1 MRSSAPRAVGDI
13 LSTAVPQIRDR
24 LVEHAVRR
32 GWLSLVGPE
41 VARRAQGIELQVV
54 VDNSPWLHE
63 LTLRAPQIVAAL
75 ARAYGPHTVR
85 SIKVTLGR
93 LEPPAPP
100 PGRPAAA
107 AARAVAESERRAI
120 DDVVAPIA
128 DPALAD
134 SLRRLL
140 VKSGRFS

>member
-24 LVEHAVRR
+24 LVEQAVRR

-41 VARRAQGIELQVV
+41 VARRAQPGALTGHCLQVV

-75 ARAYGPHTVR
+75 ARAYGPKRCRR
-85 SIKVTLGR
+85 SRSRWGGPSPPRPPPAGR
-93 LEPPAPP
+93 PPAPP
-100 PGRPAAA
+100 
-107 AARAVAESERRAI
+107 ARA
-120 DDVVAPIA
+120 PTT
-128 DPALAD
+128 
-134 SLRRLL
+134 
-140 VKSGRFS
+140 